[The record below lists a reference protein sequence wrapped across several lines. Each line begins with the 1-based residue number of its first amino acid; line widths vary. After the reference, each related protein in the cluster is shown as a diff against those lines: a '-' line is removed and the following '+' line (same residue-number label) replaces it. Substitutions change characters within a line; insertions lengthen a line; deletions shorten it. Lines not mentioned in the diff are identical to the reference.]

1 MLKPGPNSIFILI
14 AVFALCTC
22 IDPYS
27 PKLAGYD
34 SILVVDGLI
43 TDANSSYI
51 IKLSRTFQDQN
62 SIPDA
67 VSDATLFI
75 SDDAGNRS
83 NLKNKGNGI
92 YRTDSLEFKGTVGRT
107 YILHILT
114 HGGEEFESE
123 PCLMQS
129 VPDIDSVYYEK
140 DQKVINNGTQTQDGL
155 SIYLDSK
162 EGDNNQYYRW
172 AYNETWKFK
181 VAFPKKYDFIL
192 ADSSVVLLPSFKD
205 VCWKSRK
212 SDEILIHSV
221 YAGEPAR
228 IKKEP
233 VLFIATGQ
241 SDRLQQQYSII
252 VSQYSISK
260 KEYDFWNNLKQV
272 NESGGD
278 IFAKQPFSVISN
290 IHNINNPKEKVL
302 GYFQVSAV
310 KQKIKY
316 IRFSDIAKLKL
327 PYYQSPCTTLEKSP
341 ADFQVPNGP
350 VVTWYD
356 VYSFFCL
363 TSKYTFVEPIF
374 YPGTN
379 QLVKMVFTMPECANC
394 ELTGTPKKP
403 DFWIDLN

>member
-1 MLKPGPNSIFILI
+1 MLKLRPNSIFILI
-14 AVFALCTC
+14 SVFALCTC

-34 SILVVDGLI
+34 SLLVVDGLI
-43 TDANSSYI
+43 TDVNSSYI

-75 SDDAGNRS
+75 SDDTGNRS

-92 YRTDSLEFKGTVGRT
+92 YKTDSLEFKGTIGRT

-114 HGGEEFESE
+114 RGGEEFESD

-129 VPDIDSVYYEK
+129 VPDIDSVYFEK
-140 DQKVINNGTQTQDGL
+140 DQKMINNGTQTQDGL

-172 AYNETWKFK
+172 AYNETWKFR
-181 VAFPKKYDFIL
+181 VPYPKRYDFIP
-192 ADSSVVLLPSFKD
+192 ADSSVVLLTSIKD
-205 VCWKSRK
+205 LCWKSRK

-221 YAGEPAR
+221 YAGEATR
-228 IKKEP
+228 IQKEP
-233 VLFIATGQ
+233 VCFIATGL

-310 KQKIKY
+310 KQKIKF
-316 IRFSDIAKLKL
+316 IRFSDIAKLNL
-327 PYYQSPCTTLEKSP
+327 PYYYSPCTTIEKSP
-341 ADFQVPNGP
+341 GDFQVPNGP

-356 VYSFFCL
+356 VYSFFCI
-363 TSKYTFVEPIF
+363 TSTYTFVEPIF

-379 QLVKMVFTMPECANC
+379 QLAKMVFAMPECANC
-394 ELTGTPKKP
+394 ELTGTWKKP
-403 DFWIDLN
+403 DFWVELN